1 MPSAKPVLTARK
13 TIGVF
18 SAQLT
23 RVWGAEF
30 MAGVMDAAEAADMN
44 VVCVVGGKPVDLPSS
59 DDLKTSYG
67 LYDVIKPS
75 QFDGLLF
82 CADLAH
88 GLNLDDMQQFCGSFS
103 SIPIV
108 AHAIKANGIPNLM
121 TDSLEGMR
129 AMIRHLIEVHEY
141 KRIAFICGP
150 KGQVESE
157 LRFRAYQEELKA
169 HKIRFDSHL
178 VVDGDFSPES
188 GRTAVRTLMDERGIR
203 FQAIA
208 AANDRM
214 AFGAMEVLQQR
225 GIQVPDQ
232 VALTGFDDVP
242 EAQSIGVPLTTVR
255 QPFYE
260 IGRQA
265 LVTLLKR
272 MNGEAVSPVTLLP
285 VSLIVRWSCG
295 CLPESVQRAV
305 VLSKEVARTGGRLE
319 NKREA
324 AISALFAA
332 ANVSEN
338 DPHAAQFRDVF
349 GRMWDV
355 FLASLRE
362 ANTSDAFI
370 KMAQSV
376 IEVLQRH
383 GCDVAI
389 WHNVISTLRKH
400 ALGGITSSTTA
411 LKAENLFQQARML
424 AGELSQRAQAYRR
437 LEIEKQEEI
446 LSAFGFSMAPA
457 MSLEEMGDA
466 ISSHFPALGIGRWY
480 VMFYS
485 DVSAPRPVSAPP
497 PSDYRLF
504 LQYDENKFEIPSEK
518 TKKFTGHLVPRGK
531 IPEDRRYSAMVM
543 PLTLARNRFGFMWV
557 EIGPRDWEVYT
568 RVRNL
573 ISSAL
578 LRTML
583 VQQREQA
590 QKEIERLLE
599 DARQRAEELSVA
611 RDVAEKTALENAR
624 MYESEQSR
632 RQAVEL
638 MAHSSRELSLLS
650 KMEDVPQQILE
661 QLSSIV
667 QFDRGVVFLENVNG
681 SPDIAAHRG
690 LPANSPLSEL
700 RYATQ
705 NDNQLTDMYYAV
717 AHMKE
722 PIHIGDVT
730 KMQGWTQPGWLPM
743 DRSWL
748 GLPLFYKNK
757 VMGMVTLTRS
767 KAWAFTRD
775 DAIVT
780 RAFSVQAA
788 IALENA
794 QLYNDVTSMNQMM
807 ERMVAQ
813 RVEELSSALR
823 SLEKLD
829 KNKSIFIQIAA
840 HELRTPLTVI
850 MGYLGMLEADPAVQ
864 ATPSLM
870 KVVNGVSL
878 GTNRLHLIVSSMLD
892 AVRLEHQIVMPHLE
906 SVALGPILRLIQK
919 DYADDLTARNLTLN
933 LDEGLKDLPLLSAD
947 PQLLQKALD
956 QVIVNAIK
964 FTPDGGTIS
973 VGTQVVV
980 DDKLGQCAEISVKDT
995 GIGIDPADH
1004 QIIFEKLFQLGK
1016 VEFHSSSRINYKGG
1030 GPGLGLSIAAG
1041 IIKAHQG
1048 KIWVESPGH
1057 DEEKFPG
1064 STFFIRIPLVT

>member
-1 MPSAKPVLTARK
+1 MPPARPVSSARK

-30 MAGVMDAAEAADMN
+30 MAGVMDAAEAADVN
-44 VVCVVGGKPVDLPSS
+44 LVSVVGGKPVALPAS

-67 LYDVIKPS
+67 LYDVIKPG

-82 CADLAH
+82 SADLAH
-88 GLNLDDMQQFCGSFS
+88 GLSPEDVEQFCRSFS
-103 SIPIV
+103 STPIV
-108 AHAIKANGIPNLM
+108 AHAIQADGIPSLM

-129 AMIRHLIEVHEY
+129 AIIRHLIEVHDY
-141 KRIAFICGP
+141 KRIAFIRGP

-169 HKIRFDSHL
+169 HKIRFESQL

-188 GRTAVRTLMDERGIR
+188 GRAAVRTLMDERGIR

-225 GIQVPDQ
+225 GVQVPDQ
-232 VALTGFDDVP
+232 VALTGFDDVL
-242 EAQSIGVPLTTVR
+242 EAQSMGVPLTTVR

-265 LVTLLKR
+265 LESLLKHI
-272 MNGEAVSPVTLLP
+272 NGETVSPVTLLP

-305 VLSKEVARTGGRLE
+305 VLPKEVARTGRLE

-324 AISALFAA
+324 AINALFAA
-332 ANVSEN
+332 ANVAEN
-338 DPHAAQFRDVF
+338 DPHVAQFRDVF

-355 FLASLRE
+355 FLASLGE
-362 ANTSDAFI
+362 SNTSDAFM
-370 KMAQSV
+370 KMVQSG

-383 GCDVAI
+383 GRDVAS

-400 ALGGITSSTTA
+400 ALSGIASSTTA

-446 LSAFGFSMAPA
+446 LGAFGFSMAPA
-457 MSLEEMGDA
+457 MTLEEIGKA
-466 ISSHFPALGIGRWY
+466 ISNNFPAMGIGRWY

-504 LQYDENKFEIPSEK
+504 LQYDENKFVIPSEK
-518 TKKFTGHLVPRGK
+518 TKKFTGRLVPPGK
-531 IPEDRRYSAMVM
+531 MPEDQRYSAMVM

-557 EIGPRDWEVYT
+557 EVGPRDWEVYV

-590 QKEIERLLE
+590 RKEIERLLE
-599 DARQRAEELSVA
+599 DARQRAEELAVA
-611 RDVAEKTALENAR
+611 RDAAEKAAQENAR

-638 MAHSSRELSLLS
+638 MASSSRQLSLLS

-667 QFDRGVVFLENVNG
+667 QFDRGVVCLEDVNG
-681 SPDIAAHRG
+681 VPEVAAHRG
-690 LPANSPLSEL
+690 LPPNTPLSEL
-700 RYATQ
+700 CYAAQTG
-705 NDNQLTDMYYAV
+705 NKTTDMYHAV
-717 AHMKE
+717 ARMKE
-722 PIHIGDVT
+722 PIYIDDVT
-730 KMQGWTQPGWLPM
+730 KMQGWSQPDWLPM

-757 VMGMVTLTRS
+757 MMGMVTLTRS
-767 KAWAFTRD
+767 NASAFTRD
-775 DAIVT
+775 DIIVT

-794 QLYNDVTSMNQMM
+794 QLYNDVTSMNEIM

-813 RVEELSSALR
+813 RTEELNNALR
-823 SLEKLD
+823 SLEKVD
-829 KNKSIFIQIAA
+829 KNKSAFIQIAA

-850 MGYLGMLEADPAVQ
+850 KGYLGMLKGDPAVQ
-864 ATPSLM
+864 TTPSL
-870 KVVNGVSL
+870 VQLVDGVLL

-892 AVRLEHQIVMPHLE
+892 VVRLEHQIVMPHIE
-906 SVALGPILRLIQK
+906 SVVLGPILRLIQK
-919 DYADDLTARNLTLN
+919 DYVDDLTARNLTLN
-933 LDEGLKDLPLLSAD
+933 LDEGLRNLPPLLAD

-973 VGTQVVV
+973 VGTEVVS
-980 DDKLGQCAEISVKDT
+980 DDILGQCAEISVKDT

-1030 GPGLGLSIAAG
+1030 GPGLGLAIATG
-1041 IIKAHQG
+1041 IVKAHQG
-1048 KIWVESPGH
+1048 KIWVESAGH
-1057 DEEKFPG
+1057 DEETFPG
-1064 STFFIRIPLVT
+1064 STFFIRLPLVK

>member
-1 MPSAKPVLTARK
+1 MPSARPAPTARK

-30 MAGVMDAAEAADMN
+30 MAGVMDAAEAADVN
-44 VVCVVGGKPVDLPSS
+44 VVSVVGGKPVALPFS
-59 DDLKTSYG
+59 DELKTSYG
-67 LYDVIKPS
+67 LYDVIKPG

-82 CADLAH
+82 SADLAH
-88 GLNLDDMQQFCGSFS
+88 ELAPEEVEQFSRSFS
-103 SIPIV
+103 STPIV
-108 AHAIKANGIPNLM
+108 AHAIKVDGIPSLM

-129 AMIRHLIEVHEY
+129 TIIRHLIEVHDY
-141 KRIAFICGP
+141 KRIAFIRGP

-157 LRFRAYQEELKA
+157 LRFRAYQEELKS
-169 HKIRFDSHL
+169 HQIRFESHL

-188 GRTAVRTLMDERGIR
+188 GRAAVRTLMDERGIR

-214 AFGAMEVLQQR
+214 AFGAMEILQQR

-242 EAQSIGVPLTTVR
+242 EAQSMGVPLTTVR

-265 LVTLLKR
+265 LESLLKR
-272 MNGEAVSPVTLLP
+272 INGETIPPVTLLP

-305 VLSKEVARTGGRLE
+305 VLPKEVARTGRLE
-319 NKREA
+319 NKRDA
-324 AISALFAA
+324 AIRALFVA
-332 ANVSEN
+332 ANIPEN
-338 DPHAAQFRDVF
+338 DPHVAQFRDVF

-355 FLASLRE
+355 FLTSLSE
-362 ANTSDAFI
+362 TYKSDAFM
-370 KMAQSV
+370 KMVQAA
-376 IEVLQRH
+376 IEILQWY
-383 GCDVAI
+383 GKDVAA
-389 WHNVISTLRKH
+389 WHNIISTLRKH
-400 ALGGITSSTTA
+400 ALGGIASSTTS

-446 LSAFGFSMAPA
+446 LGAFGFSMAPA
-457 MSLEEMGDA
+457 MTLEEIGNA
-466 ISSHFPALGIGRWY
+466 ISNSFPALGIGRWY

-485 DVSAPRPVSAPP
+485 DVSTPRPVSAPP
-497 PSDYRLF
+497 PSDYRLL
-504 LQYDENKFEIPSEK
+504 LQYDENKFVIPGEK
-518 TKKFTGHLVPRGK
+518 TKRFTGRLVPPGK
-531 IPEDRRYSAMVM
+531 MPENQRYSAMVM

-557 EIGPRDWEVYT
+557 EIGPRDWEVYV
-568 RVRNL
+568 RLRNL

-599 DARQRAEELSVA
+599 DARQRAEELAIA
-611 RDVAEKTALENAR
+611 RDIAEKTAQENAR
-624 MYESEQSR
+624 MYTSEQSR

-638 MAHSSRELSLLS
+638 MASSSRQLSLLS

-667 QFDRGVVFLENVNG
+667 QFNRGVVFLEDVNG
-681 SPDIAAHRG
+681 EPEVAAHRG
-690 LPANSPLSEL
+690 LPPDAPLSEL

-705 NDNQLTDMYYAV
+705 TDNKFTDMYHAV
-717 AHMKE
+717 ARMKE
-722 PIHIGDVT
+722 PIHINDVT
-730 KMQGWTQPGWLPM
+730 KMPGWSQPDWLPM

-748 GLPLFYKNK
+748 GLPLFYKDK
-757 VMGMVTLTRS
+757 IMGMVTLTRS
-767 KAWAFTRD
+767 NASAFTLD
-775 DAIVT
+775 DTIVT

-794 QLYNDVTSMNQMM
+794 QLYKDVTSMNEMM
-807 ERMVAQ
+807 ERMVAL
-813 RVEELSSALR
+813 RVEELSNALR
-823 SLEKLD
+823 SLEKMD
-829 KNKSIFIQIAA
+829 KNKSAFIQVAA

-850 MGYLGMLEADPAVQ
+850 KGYLGMLKANSVVQTTPALAQIVD
-864 ATPSLM
+864 
-870 KVVNGVSL
+870 GVFS
-878 GTNRLHLIVSSMLD
+878 GTDRLHLIVNSMLD
-892 AVRLEHQIVMPHLE
+892 AVRLEHQTVVPHIE
-906 SVALGPILRLIQK
+906 AVTLGPILRLIQK
-919 DYADDLTARNLTLN
+919 DYVDDLTARNLTLT
-933 LDEGLKDLPLLSAD
+933 LDEGLKSLPPLLAD

-956 QVIVNAIK
+956 QVVVNAIK

-973 VGTQVVV
+973 VVTEVVS
-980 DDKLGQCAEISVKDT
+980 DDKMGRCAEIRIKDT

-1030 GPGLGLSIAAG
+1030 GPGLGLAIATG
-1041 IIKAHQG
+1041 IVKAHQG
-1048 KIWVESPGH
+1048 RIWVESEGH

-1064 STFFIRIPLVT
+1064 STFFIRIPLAK

>member
-1 MPSAKPVLTARK
+1 MPSAKPTPSARK

-30 MAGVMDAAEAADMN
+30 MAGVMDAAEAADVN
-44 VVCVVGGKPVDLPSS
+44 VVSVVGGKPVALPFS
-59 DDLKTSYG
+59 DELKTSYG
-67 LYDVIKPS
+67 LYDVIKPG

-82 CADLAH
+82 SADLAH
-88 GLNLDDMQQFCGSFS
+88 GLTPEEVGQFSQSFS
-103 SIPIV
+103 STPIV
-108 AHAIKANGIPNLM
+108 AHAIKVDGIPSLM

-129 AMIRHLIEVHEY
+129 TMIRHLIEVHDY
-141 KRIAFICGP
+141 KRIAFIRGP

-169 HKIRFDSHL
+169 HQIRFESHL

-208 AANDRM
+208 ASNDRM

-225 GIQVPDQ
+225 GILVPDQ

-242 EAQSIGVPLTTVR
+242 EAQSMGVPLTTVC

-265 LVTLLKR
+265 LESLLKR
-272 MNGEAVSPVTLLP
+272 INGETIPPVTLLP
-285 VSLIVRWSCG
+285 VSLTVRWSCG

-305 VLSKEVARTGGRLE
+305 VLSKEVARTGKLE
-319 NKREA
+319 NKRDA
-324 AISALFAA
+324 AIRALFAA
-332 ANVSEN
+332 ANIPEN
-338 DPHAAQFRDVF
+338 DPHVAQFRDVF

-355 FLASLRE
+355 FLASLGE
-362 ANTSDAFI
+362 SSTSDAFL
-370 KMAQSV
+370 KMTQSA
-376 IEVLQRH
+376 IEVLQRY
-383 GCDVAI
+383 GRDVAA
-389 WHNVISTLRKH
+389 WHNMISTLRKH
-400 ALGGITSSTTA
+400 ALGGISSSTTS

-446 LSAFGFSMAPA
+446 LGAFGFSMAPA
-457 MSLEEMGDA
+457 MTLEEIGNA
-466 ISSHFPALGIGRWY
+466 ISNNFPAMGIGRWY

-485 DVSAPRPVSAPP
+485 DVSTPRPVSAPP
-497 PSDYRLF
+497 PSDYRLL
-504 LQYDENKFEIPSEK
+504 LQYDENKFVIPGKK
-518 TKKFTGHLVPRGK
+518 TKKFTGHLVPPGK
-531 IPEDRRYSAMVM
+531 MPEDQRYSAMVM

-557 EIGPRDWEVYT
+557 EIGPRDWEVYV
-568 RVRNL
+568 RLRNL

-599 DARQRAEELSVA
+599 DARQRAEELAIA
-611 RDVAEKTALENAR
+611 RDIAEKTAQENAR
-624 MYESEQSR
+624 MYTSEQSR

-638 MAHSSRELSLLS
+638 MASSSRQLSLLS

-667 QFDRGVVFLENVNG
+667 QFNRGVVFLEDVNG
-681 SPDIAAHRG
+681 EPEVAAHRG
-690 LPANSPLSEL
+690 LPPDAPLSEL

-705 NDNQLTDMYYAV
+705 TDNKFTDMYHAV
-717 AHMKE
+717 ARMKE
-722 PIHIGDVT
+722 PIHINDVT
-730 KMQGWTQPGWLPM
+730 KMPGWSQPDWLPM

-748 GLPLFYKNK
+748 GLPLFHKDK
-757 VMGMVTLTRS
+757 IMGMVTLTRS
-767 KAWAFTRD
+767 NASAFTLD
-775 DAIVT
+775 DTIVT

-794 QLYNDVTSMNQMM
+794 QLYKDVTSMNEMM
-807 ERMVAQ
+807 ERMVAL
-813 RVEELSSALR
+813 RVEELSNALR

-829 KNKSIFIQIAA
+829 KNKSAFIQVAA

-850 MGYLGMLEADPAVQ
+850 KGYLGMLKANPVVQTTPALAQIVD
-864 ATPSLM
+864 
-870 KVVNGVSL
+870 GVFS
-878 GTNRLHLIVSSMLD
+878 GTDRLHLIVNSMLD
-892 AVRLEHQIVMPHLE
+892 AVRLEHQTVAPHIE
-906 SVALGPILRLIQK
+906 AVTLGPILRLIQK
-919 DYADDLTARNLTLN
+919 DYVDDLTARNLILT
-933 LDEGLKDLPLLSAD
+933 LDEGLRNLPPLSAD

-973 VGTQVVV
+973 VATEVVS
-980 DDKLGQCAEISVKDT
+980 DDKLGRCAEIRVKDT

-1030 GPGLGLSIAAG
+1030 GPGLGLAIATG

-1048 KIWVESPGH
+1048 KIWVESEGH

-1064 STFFIRIPLVT
+1064 STFFIRVPLAK

>member
-1 MPSAKPVLTARK
+1 MPPKKTASSVRK

-18 SAQLT
+18 SAHLT

-30 MAGVMDAAEAADMN
+30 MSGVMDAAEAADVN
-44 VVCVVGGKPVDLPSS
+44 VVCVVGGKPVDLSSS
-59 DDLKTSYG
+59 DDQKISYG
-67 LYDVIKPS
+67 LYDVIKPD

-82 CADLAH
+82 CANLAH
-88 GLNLDDMQQFCGSFS
+88 GLSADDVEQFCRSFS

-108 AHAIKANGIPNLM
+108 AHAIKADGIPSLM

-129 AMIRHLIEVHEY
+129 AIIRHLIEVHEY

-188 GRTAVRTLMDERGIR
+188 GRAAVRTLMDERGIR
-203 FQAIA
+203 FQAIV

-232 VALTGFDDVP
+232 VAITGFDDVP
-242 EAQSIGVPLTTVR
+242 ESQSMGVPLTTVR

-260 IGRQA
+260 MGRQA
-265 LVTLLKR
+265 LELLLKR
-272 MNGEAVSPVTLLP
+272 INGETVAPVTLLP
-285 VSLIVRWSCG
+285 VSLIARWSCG

-305 VLSKEVARTGGRLE
+305 VLPKEVARTSRLE
-319 NKREA
+319 NKRDA
-324 AISALFAA
+324 AIGALFAA
-332 ANVSEN
+332 ANVAET
-338 DPHAAQFRDVF
+338 DPYAAQYSDVF
-349 GRMWDV
+349 GRMWDI
-355 FLASLRE
+355 FLLSLSE
-362 ANTSDAFI
+362 SKTSDAFM
-370 KMAQSV
+370 KMAQST

-383 GCDVAI
+383 GSDVAV

-400 ALGGITSSTTA
+400 ALGGIVNPTTA

-437 LEIEKQEEI
+437 LQIEKQEEI
-446 LSAFGFSMAPA
+446 LSTFGFSMAPT
-457 MSLEEMGDA
+457 MTLEEIGEA
-466 ISSHFPALGIGRWY
+466 ISNNFPAMGIGRWY

-504 LQYDENKFEIPSEK
+504 LQYDESKFEIPSEK
-518 TKKFTGHLVPRGK
+518 TKRFTGHLVPRGK
-531 IPEDRRYSAMVM
+531 LPEDRRYSAMVM

-557 EIGPRDWEVYT
+557 EIGPRDWEVYV

-599 DARQRAEELSVA
+599 EARQRAKELALA
-611 RDVAEKTALENAR
+611 RDVAEKTAQENAR

-667 QFDRGVVFLENVNG
+667 QFDRGVVFLEDVNG
-681 SPDIAAHRG
+681 TPEVAAHRG
-690 LPANSPLSEL
+690 LPPNSPLSEL
-700 RYATQ
+700 RYATRT
-705 NDNQLTDMYYAV
+705 DNNLTDMYHAV
-717 AHMKE
+717 ARMKE
-722 PIHIGDVT
+722 PIHIADVSS
-730 KMQGWTQPGWLPM
+730 MQGWSQPAWLPM

-767 KAWAFTRD
+767 KARAFTRD

-794 QLYNDVTSMNQMM
+794 QLYKDVTSMNEMM

-813 RVEELSSALR
+813 RVEELSKALR
-823 SLEKLD
+823 SLEKMD
-829 KNKSIFIQIAA
+829 KNKSTFIQIAA

-850 MGYLGMLEADPAVQ
+850 KGYLGMLNGDPAVQ
-864 ATPSLM
+864 AVPSLAQA
-870 KVVNGVSL
+870 VDGVLL
-878 GTNRLHLIVSSMLD
+878 GTNRLHLIVNSMLD
-892 AVRLEHQIVMPHLE
+892 AVRLENQIVMPHVE
-906 SVALGPILRLIQK
+906 SIALAPIVRMIQK
-919 DYADDLTARNLTLN
+919 DYVDDLTARNLTLN
-933 LDEGLKDLPLLSAD
+933 LDEEIRNLPPLLAD

-956 QVIVNAIK
+956 QIIVNAIK
-964 FTPDGGTIS
+964 FTPDGGTITVS
-973 VGTQVVV
+973 AKIVA
-980 DDKLGQCAEISVKDT
+980 DDKLGQCADISVKDT

-1004 QIIFEKLFQLGK
+1004 QIIFDKLFQLGR
-1016 VEFHSSSRINYKGG
+1016 VEFHSSSRINFKGG
-1030 GPGLGLSIAAG
+1030 GPGLGLAIASG

-1048 KIWVESPGH
+1048 KIWVESAGH
-1057 DEEKFPG
+1057 NEETFPG
-1064 STFFIRIPLVT
+1064 STFFIRLPLAK